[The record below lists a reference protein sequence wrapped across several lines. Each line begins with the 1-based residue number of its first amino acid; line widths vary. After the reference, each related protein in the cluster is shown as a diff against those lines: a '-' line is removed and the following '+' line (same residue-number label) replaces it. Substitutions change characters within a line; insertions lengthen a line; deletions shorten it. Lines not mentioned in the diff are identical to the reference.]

1 LALAVQLL
9 VVLSF
14 QGEMTWAGFAIRAIL
29 FQTAW
34 NFTGPFLM
42 GMIATMDNTG
52 RFSALIPAS
61 QLGGIAIGQAI
72 IASLVQGNN
81 LALINYFCGAVI
93 FLSALIF
100 IFVSGKTNN

>member
-1 LALAVQLL
+1 
-9 VVLSF
+9 
-14 QGEMTWAGFAIRAIL
+14 
-29 FQTAW
+29 
-34 NFTGPFLM
+34 M

-72 IASLVQGNN
+72 IASLLQGNN